1 MTNQMD
7 EARKVLLKNGYG
19 MIKEGYEDATATQM
33 AGMKERLQNYI
44 DTGSEFKIKS
54 KSNKLGLVV
63 NIIKDENDGWLI
75 LYNSNTSRIIAQAEN
90 IDSMIKQIYDIQA
103 HLEQYQKE
111 ESFLLDMK
119 GMVAQALKEYPYVI
133 IPNTDPFTDYFEG
146 NPDIPRVKKATVY
159 LHGQAESDAG
169 FDISVI
175 LPGTVKETSLP
186 DDKAKVGVGIVT
198 FDGVKQG
205 TMMTW
210 PLRELPERKTGL
222 IVYNSDK
229 TAIQYADKL
238 FMNPPRVF

>member
-7 EARKVLLKNGYG
+7 DARKVLLKNGYG
-19 MIKEGYEDATATQM
+19 IIKEGYEDATTTQM

-63 NIIKDENDGWLI
+63 NIIKDENDGCLT
-75 LYNSNTSRIIAQAEN
+75 LYNSNTGCIVAQAEDV
-90 IDSMIKQIYDIQA
+90 DSMIKQIYNIQA

-119 GMVAQALKEYPYVI
+119 GMVAQALKEYPYII
-133 IPNTDPFTDYFEG
+133 IPNTDPFTDYFECSS
-146 NPDIPRVKKATVY
+146 DIPRVKNATVY
-159 LHGQAESDAG
+159 LHGQAEDDAG

-186 DDKAKVGVGIVT
+186 DNKSKIGVGIVT

>member
-1 MTNQMD
+1 MD
-7 EARKVLLKNGYG
+7 EARKVLLQNGYG
-19 MIKEGYEDATATQM
+19 IIKEGYEDATATQM

-75 LYNSNTSRIIAQAEN
+75 LYNSNTSRIIAQADN

-146 NPDIPRVKKATVY
+146 NPDIPRVKK
-159 LHGQAESDAG
+159 GNS
-169 FDISVI
+169 IS
-175 LPGTVKETSLP
+175 
-186 DDKAKVGVGIVT
+186 
-198 FDGVKQG
+198 
-205 TMMTW
+205 TW
-210 PLRELPERKTGL
+210 
-222 IVYNSDK
+222 SS
-229 TAIQYADKL
+229 
-238 FMNPPRVF
+238 